1 MEKIVEE
8 LQKQQNIRVNLSNLR
23 QLIKDEKSCRKLAQ
37 IVEADDAMWIG
48 FLGNEDAKT
57 RKNIALL
64 LGDISYQP
72 AAEALWDGYNR
83 EQTLFVKSS
92 YLEALGKLDVEDKL
106 PQFSARVKELEQ
118 TPVSEE
124 NRKHVEEELRALR
137 KIIIRYEGIS
147 RHTFSMK
154 GKREVILVT
163 NRIHREVV
171 RRGIPDMETRI
182 HPLGVSAICDSMEQL
197 EKLRTYREILFPLEG
212 QAFVEPDPRE
222 AAESVLE
229 AGLLDL
235 LRELHEGDG
244 AYYFR
249 VECRSD
255 MTLSERSAF
264 CKKFA
269 AWLERSSG
277 GALVNST
284 TDYEIEIRLVA
295 NKEGKLFPCVKCF
308 TLKDRRF
315 TYRKN
320 AISASIHPATAA
332 LIMELARP
340 FLKENAQV
348 MDPFC
353 GVGTMLIE
361 RTKAVQAGDMYATDI
376 FGDAIEMGRENAAL
390 AGVSIN
396 FIHRDFFDFTH
407 DYLFDEMITN
417 MPVRGKKS
425 KEEMEELY
433 SDFFRKAPE
442 LLKDNGVV
450 IMYTN
455 EIGFVKKQL
464 RLHKEFTLLQETLMQ
479 SKGQFY
485 LMILGVKG

>member
-8 LQKQQNIRVNLSNLR
+8 LQKQQNVRVNLSNLR
-23 QLIKDEKSCRKLAQ
+23 QLVKDEKSCRRLAR
-37 IVEADDAMWIG
+37 IVEADDAMWLG

-72 AAEALWDGYNR
+72 AAAALWEGYNR

-106 PQFSARVKELEQ
+106 PELSARVTELEQ
-118 TPVSEE
+118 LPVSEE

-147 RHTFSMK
+147 RHRFSMR

-163 NRIHREVV
+163 NPIHREVV
-171 RRGIPDMETRI
+171 RRAIPDMITRI
-182 HPLGVSAICDSMEQL
+182 HPLGVGVICDSLEQL
-197 EKLRTYREILFPLEG
+197 EGLRTYREILFALEK
-212 QAFVEPDPRE
+212 QVLVRPDPRE
-222 AAESVLE
+222 AAERILE

-235 LRELHEGDG
+235 LRQLHEGDG

-255 MTLSERSAF
+255 MTLSERSVF
-264 CKKFA
+264 CRKFA
-269 AWLERSSG
+269 AWLERGSG
-277 GALVNST
+277 GALVNSI

-295 NKEGKLFPCVKCF
+295 TREGELFPCVKCY
-308 TLKDRRF
+308 TLKDKRF
-315 TYRKN
+315 AYRKN
-320 AISASIHPATAA
+320 AIAASIHPATAA

-340 FLKENAQV
+340 YLKDNAQV

-361 RTKAVQAGDMYATDI
+361 RARAVQTGDMYATDI

-390 AGVSIN
+390 AGVAIH

-407 DYLFDEMITN
+407 DYLFDEIITN
-417 MPVRGKKS
+417 MPVRGRKT
-425 KEEMEELY
+425 KEETEKLY

-442 LLKDNGVV
+442 LLADKGTV

-485 LMILGVKG
+485 LMILGVNR